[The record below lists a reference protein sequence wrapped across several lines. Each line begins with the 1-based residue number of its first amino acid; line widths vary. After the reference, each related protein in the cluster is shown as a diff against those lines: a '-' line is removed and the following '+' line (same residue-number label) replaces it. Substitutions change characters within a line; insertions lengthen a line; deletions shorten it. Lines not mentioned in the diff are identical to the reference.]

1 MVRKCLMFSRVRVY
15 RTENTFQNCL
25 QMIIKPSTRFVRIQL
40 QIRVQGKQYPVPV
53 RIRQN
58 NPNPSV
64 PNPSTLFE
72 QTGLEIDIILDLLVL
87 VSSFRFK

>member
-1 MVRKCLMFSRVRVY
+1 MYY
-15 RTENTFQNCL
+15 RIRYIEQKAHLKIACRWSL
-25 QMIIKPSTRFVRIQL
+25 SPQEGFVRIQL

-72 QTGLEIDIILDLLVL
+72 QTGLEIDIILDLLV
-87 VSSFRFK
+87 SSFRFK